1 MKQALKPILVS
12 LLLSGVT
19 IAQFRTE
26 LPVKS
31 LPTNLNGELDN
42 QPSLALFDPDRFNL
56 SHGFTMSMLSNGNHS
71 YSVAGLNS
79 NMNYLITD
87 NLILDANL
95 TLYKAQLP
103 FQQQGKMLGE
113 LDIVYDAGLT
123 YQPTKNSFLQLRF
136 QNLPHNQKYQTRSP
150 FNMRFIR

>member
-1 MKQALKPILVS
+1 MKQTLKPILAS
-12 LLLSGVT
+12 LLLCGVT

-79 NMNYLITD
+79 TMNYLITD
-87 NLILDANL
+87 NLILDANI

-103 FQQQGKMLGE
+103 FQQQGKIPGQ
-113 LDIVYDAGLT
+113 LDIAYDAGIT

-136 QNLPHNQKYQTRSP
+136 QNLLHNQKYQNHSP
-150 FNMRFIR
+150 FNMRFIQ

>member
-1 MKQALKPILVS
+1 MKQTLKPILAS
-12 LLLSGVT
+12 LLLCGVT

-79 NMNYLITD
+79 TMNYLITD
-87 NLILDANL
+87 NLILDANI

-103 FQQQGKMLGE
+103 FQQQGKIPGQ
-113 LDIVYDAGLT
+113 LDIAYDAGIT
-123 YQPTKNSFLQLRF
+123 YQPTKNSFMQLRF
-136 QNLPHNQKYQTRSP
+136 QNLLHNQKYQTRSP
-150 FNMRFIR
+150 FNMRFIQ